1 LIFVS
6 SASSPSEESVVSTF
20 TSIFTDSDLYVAVI
34 VAVPL
39 PLAVITPSS
48 TVATDES
55 DVFHVAFDPV
65 MLLPS

>member
-1 LIFVS
+1 
-6 SASSPSEESVVSTF
+6 
-20 TSIFTDSDLYVAVI
+20 VI